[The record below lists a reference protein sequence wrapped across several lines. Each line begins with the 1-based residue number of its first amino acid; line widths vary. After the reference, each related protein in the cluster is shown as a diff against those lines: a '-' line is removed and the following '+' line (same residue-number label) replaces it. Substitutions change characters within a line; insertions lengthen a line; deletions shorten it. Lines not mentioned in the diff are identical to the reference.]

1 MSLKFNWECARNAST
16 TWWRG
21 KHVPATFATR
31 LKDVVKTISRG
42 TIHKDTDTT
51 NNSLSYKIDQV
62 FATKLFFLPNL
73 KKYRSTHNIFIKIKL
88 IFRWRESRLYVG
100 PYVFLNQLC
109 LGHNWTAVAVRVYLP
124 RGRRAVSTN
133 ARPPCARRP
142 QENK

>member
-1 MSLKFNWECARNAST
+1 
-16 TWWRG
+16 
-21 KHVPATFATR
+21 VPATFATR

-100 PYVFLNQLC
+100 PYVFLNL
-109 LGHNWTAVAVRVYLP
+109 RF
-124 RGRRAVSTN
+124 RATY
-133 ARPPCARRP
+133 
-142 QENK
+142 